1 MLANKNVIVDHN
13 FPLLAQTYKE
23 IVKNSPKNGKNKVKK
38 EVIKRSQI
46 ISLPKI
52 QQQKTQS
59 INDKEVV
66 DASNDV

>member
-1 MLANKNVIVDHN
+1 M
-13 FPLLAQTYKE
+13 
-23 IVKNSPKNGKNKVKK
+23 KNSPKNDKNKVKK
-38 EVIKRSQI
+38 QVIKRSQI

-66 DASNDV
+66 DANNDV